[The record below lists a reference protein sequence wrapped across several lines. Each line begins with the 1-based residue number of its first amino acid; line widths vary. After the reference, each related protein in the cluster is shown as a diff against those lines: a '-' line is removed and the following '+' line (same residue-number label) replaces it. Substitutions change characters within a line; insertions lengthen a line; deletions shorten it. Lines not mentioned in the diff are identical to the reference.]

1 MLGTTTESGW
11 EKSVRLKPPN
21 MPGIV
26 GLITRIP
33 RQQAEPLLLRM
44 VERLRHES
52 FYVTGTWIDE
62 SLGVYVG
69 WVAREGSFSA
79 NMPLCDGRSESVL
92 VFSGEDYSRC
102 AASPGEAARSD
113 RQDRA
118 GYLLQRSHDD
128 PAFPASLNGRFQGLL
143 ADRARRCALLFNDRY
158 GMHRVYYHESADT
171 FYFAAEAKAI
181 LAVCPELR
189 RVDPRAMGDL
199 VSCGCVLENRSLFEG
214 IQVLPPGSAWTF
226 QPGASVEKSVYFHP
240 REWEEQT
247 PLEHE
252 AYYEELKSVFTRN
265 LPRYFEGSE
274 RIGMSLTG
282 GFDTRMV
289 MAWQKCPPGSLPCY
303 TFGSAFRDNRDVIVA
318 RKVARACNQPHQVIT
333 AGAELLG
340 NFPKYAE
347 RTVYLTDGCA
357 TVNNTPVLYSNLN
370 AREIAPVR
378 MTGNYGDQII
388 LRWRAFKPSRLTP
401 GLFRPEFAAH
411 VNAGV
416 AAYHAATRTNP
427 LTFAAFRQAPWFHYG
442 LAALEHTQLTLRT
455 PFLDNDFVRT
465 NYRAPQSALTSNEMR
480 LRLIAEGC
488 PALRQISTD
497 RASSSSVGI
506 AASLVHAYH
515 ELTFKAEYA
524 YDYGMP
530 PLAARADHMLSGM
543 HLERLFLG
551 RHKYAHFRVW
561 YRDALS
567 KYVREM
573 LLDGRT
579 LSRPY
584 WDRRTVEGVVRG
596 HLDEGKNYTSEIH
609 TMLTMEL
616 IHRLFIESR

>member
-1 MLGTTTESGW
+1 
-11 EKSVRLKPPN
+11 

-26 GLITRIP
+26 GLFTRIP
-33 RQQAEPLLLRM
+33 RQQAEPLLRKM

-62 SLGVYVG
+62 ELGVYVG
-69 WVAREGSFSA
+69 WAARESSFSS
-79 NMPLCDGRSESVL
+79 NMPIVDGRNESVL
-92 VFSGEDYSRC
+92 VFAGEDYSGC
-102 AASPGEAARSD
+102 AASASATVQSD
-113 RQDRA
+113 GQDGPR
-118 GYLLQRSHDD
+118 YLLERSHYDRG
-128 PAFPASLNGRFQGLL
+128 FPASLNGRFQGLL
-143 ADRARRCALLFNDRY
+143 IDRVHGCSLLFNDRY
-158 GMHRVYYHESADT
+158 GMHRVYYHESANA
-171 FYFAAEAKAI
+171 FYFAAEAKSI

-189 RVDPRAMGDL
+189 RADPRGLGEL

-214 IQVLPPGSAWTF
+214 IHVLPPASAWTF
-226 QPGASVEKSVYFHP
+226 QPGASVQKRVYFQP

-247 PLEHE
+247 PLAHE

-265 LPRYFEGSE
+265 LPRYFEGRE

-303 TFGSAFRDNRDVIVA
+303 TFGSAFRENRDVIIGRRVA
-318 RKVARACNQPHQVIT
+318 HACEQPHRVIV
-333 AGAELLG
+333 AGTELLG
-340 NFPKYAE
+340 NFPRYAE

-357 TVNNTPVLYSNLN
+357 GINHTPVHYSNVN

-388 LRWRAFKPSRLTP
+388 LRWRAFKPSKLTAS
-401 GLFRPEFAAH
+401 LFQPEFADH

-416 AAYHAATRTNP
+416 QAYRTATETHA
-427 LTFAAFRQAPWFHYG
+427 LTFAAFRQAPWFHFG

-465 NYRAPQSALTSNEMR
+465 NYRAPQSALINNEMR
-480 LRLIAEGC
+480 LRLIAEGH
-488 PALRQISTD
+488 PVLGRIATD
-497 RASSSSVGI
+497 RASSNSAGI
-506 AASLVHAYH
+506 TAALVRAYQ

-530 PLAARADHMLSGM
+530 QSAARADHLLSWM

-551 RHKYAHFRVW
+551 RHKYYHFRVW
-561 YRDALS
+561 YRDTLS
-567 KYVREM
+567 KYVQEI
-573 LLDGRT
+573 LLDERT

-584 WDRRTVEGVVRG
+584 WNRRNVEAVVTG
-596 HLDEGKNYTSEIH
+596 HLREGKNYTLELHALI
-609 TMLTMEL
+609 TAEL
-616 IHRLFIESR
+616 IHRLFIDN

>member
-1 MLGTTTESGW
+1 
-11 EKSVRLKPPN
+11 

-26 GLITRIP
+26 GLVTKIP
-33 RQQAEPLLLRM
+33 RKCAEAKVAVM
-44 VERLRHES
+44 VGALRHES
-52 FYVTGTWIDE
+52 FYVTGTWSDE
-62 SLGVYVG
+62 QLGIYCG
-69 WVAREGSFSA
+69 WVARAGSFSA
-79 NMPLCDGRSESVL
+79 NMPLCEPGGETVL

-102 AASPGEAARSD
+102 ATSANKAVRSGAQND
-113 RQDRA
+113 A
-118 GYLLQRSHDD
+118 GYLLQRCHEDH
-128 PAFPASLNGRFQGLL
+128 AFPASLNGRFQGLL
-143 ADRARRCALLFNDRY
+143 VDRPRGSALLFNDRF
-158 GMHRVYYHESADT
+158 GMHRLYYHESADA

-189 RVDPRAMGDL
+189 RADPRSLGDL

-214 IQVLPPGSAWTF
+214 IRVLPPGSAWTF
-226 QPGASVEKSVYFHP
+226 RPDAFVQKSFYFQPQ
-240 REWEEQT
+240 EWEEQT

-265 LPRYFEGSE
+265 LPRYFEGRE

-289 MAWQKCPPGSLPCY
+289 MAWQKCPAGSLPCY
-303 TFGSAFRDNRDVIVA
+303 TFGSAFRENRDVIIA
-318 RKVARACNQPHQVIT
+318 RRVARACEQPHQVIG
-333 AGAELLG
+333 AGADLLA
-340 NFPKYAE
+340 NFPSYAE

-357 TVNNTPVLYSNLN
+357 SVNHAPVHYSNVN
-370 AREIAPVR
+370 ARAIAPVR

-388 LRWRAFKPSRLTP
+388 LRMRAFKPSKLTP
-401 GLFRPEFAAH
+401 SLFHPDFAAH

-416 AAYHAATRTNP
+416 EAYRAATDTHP

-465 NYRAPQSALTSNEMR
+465 NYRAPQSALTSNEVR
-480 LRLIAEGC
+480 LRLIAEGN
-488 PALRQISTD
+488 PALRQIATD
-497 RASSSSVGI
+497 RASSSSNTI
-506 AASLVHAYH
+506 SAALVNAYH

-530 PLAARADHMLSGM
+530 PLAARADHLVSWL

-551 RHKYAHFRVW
+551 RHKYYHFRVW

-573 LLDGRT
+573 LLDERT

-584 WDRRTVEGVVRG
+584 WNRRAVEAVVHGHLVEGR
-596 HLDEGKNYTSEIH
+596 NYTSEIH
-609 TMLTMEL
+609 TLLTVEL
-616 IHRLFIESR
+616 IHRLFIDSR

>member
-1 MLGTTTESGW
+1 
-11 EKSVRLKPPN
+11 

-26 GLITRIP
+26 GLVAKIP
-33 RQQAEPLLLRM
+33 RERAEEKIAAM
-44 VERLRHES
+44 VGALRHES
-52 FYVTGTWIDE
+52 FYISGTWSDE
-62 SLGVYVG
+62 QLGVYCG
-69 WVAREGSFSA
+69 WVARTGSFSA
-79 NMPLCDGRSESVL
+79 NMPLCDPGGEAVL

-102 AASPGEAARSD
+102 ATSPSKVVPSGA
-113 RQDRA
+113 QDDA
-118 GYLLQRSHDD
+118 GYLLQRWHDD
-128 PAFPASLNGRFQGLL
+128 HAFPASLNGRFQGLL
-143 ADRARRCALLFNDRY
+143 VDRPRGCALLFNDRY
-158 GMHRVYYHESADT
+158 GMHRVYYHESADA

-189 RVDPRAMGDL
+189 RADPRGLGDL

-214 IQVLPPGSAWTF
+214 IKVLPPGSAWTF
-226 QPGASVEKSVYFHP
+226 RPGASVQKSVYFQP

-252 AYYEELKSVFTRN
+252 AYYEELKSVFTRI
-265 LPRYFEGSE
+265 LPRYFEGRE

-289 MAWQKCPPGSLPCY
+289 MAWQKSPTGSLPCY
-303 TFGSAFRDNRDVIVA
+303 TFGSAFRENRDVIIA
-318 RKVARACNQPHQVIT
+318 RRVARACEQPHRVIV
-333 AGAELLG
+333 AGADLLE
-340 NFPKYAE
+340 NFPRYAE

-357 TVNNTPVLYSNLN
+357 SVNHAPVLYSNEN
-370 AREIAPVR
+370 ARAIAPVR

-388 LRWRAFKPSRLTP
+388 LRFRAFKPSRLTP
-401 GLFRPEFAAH
+401 SLFHPDFAAH

-416 AAYHAATRTNP
+416 QAYRAASDTHP

-455 PFLDNDFVRT
+455 PYLDNDFVRT
-465 NYRAPQSALTSNEMR
+465 NYRAPQSALTSNEVR
-480 LRLIAEGC
+480 LRLIAEGN
-488 PALRQISTD
+488 PALRQIATD
-497 RASSSSVGI
+497 RASSGSI
-506 AASLVHAYH
+506 AITAAMVHAYH

-530 PLAARADHMLSGM
+530 PLAARADHLVSWL

-551 RHKYAHFRVW
+551 RHKYYHFRVW

-573 LLDGRT
+573 LLDERT

-584 WDRRTVEGVVRG
+584 WDRRTVEAVVRG
-596 HLDEGKNYTSEIH
+596 HLEEGRNYTSEIH
-609 TMLTMEL
+609 TLLTVEL
-616 IHRLFIESR
+616 IHRLFIDSR

>member
-1 MLGTTTESGW
+1 
-11 EKSVRLKPPN
+11 V
-21 MPGIV
+21 PGIV
-26 GLITRIP
+26 GLVTKIP
-33 RQQAEPLLLRM
+33 RKRAEEKLAAMVGALL
-44 VERLRHES
+44 HES
-52 FYVTGTWIDE
+52 FYISGTWSDE
-62 SLGVYVG
+62 QLGIYCG
-69 WVAREGSFSA
+69 WVARAGSFSA
-79 NMPLCDGRSESVL
+79 NMPLCDPAGDAVL

-102 AASPGEAARSD
+102 ATSASKVEGAGAQND
-113 RQDRA
+113 A

-143 ADRARRCALLFNDRY
+143 IDRPRGTALLFNDRY
-158 GMHRVYYHESADT
+158 GMHRVYYHESADA

-189 RVDPRAMGDL
+189 RADARSLGDL

-214 IQVLPPGSAWTF
+214 IGVLPPGSAWTF
-226 QPGASVEKSVYFHP
+226 RPDASVQKSFYFQP
-240 REWEEQT
+240 QEWEEQT

-289 MAWQKCPPGSLPCY
+289 MAWQKSPAGSLPCY
-303 TFGSAFRDNRDVIVA
+303 TFGSAFHENRDVTIA
-318 RKVARACNQPHQVIT
+318 RKVARACEQPHRVIV
-333 AGAELLG
+333 AGADLLG
-340 NFPKYAE
+340 NFPRYAE
-347 RTVYLTDGCA
+347 RTVYLTDGC
-357 TVNNTPVLYSNLN
+357 TSVNHAPVLYSNEN
-370 AREIAPVR
+370 ARAIAPVR

-401 GLFRPEFAAH
+401 SLFHPDFAPH

-416 AAYHAATRTNP
+416 EAYRAATETHP

-465 NYRAPQSALTSNEMR
+465 NYRAPQSALTSNEVR
-480 LRLIAEGC
+480 LRLIAEGN
-488 PALRQISTD
+488 PALRQIATD
-497 RASSSSVGI
+497 RFSSSSSGI
-506 AASLVHAYH
+506 TAALVHAYQ

-530 PLAARADHMLSGM
+530 PLAARADHLVSWL

-551 RHKYAHFRVW
+551 RHKYYHFRVW

-573 LLDGRT
+573 LLDERT

-584 WDRRTVEGVVRG
+584 WNRRAVEAVVQG
-596 HLDEGKNYTSEIH
+596 HLVEGKNYTSEIH
-609 TMLTMEL
+609 TLLTVEL
-616 IHRLFIESR
+616 IHRLFVDSR

>member
-1 MLGTTTESGW
+1 
-11 EKSVRLKPPN
+11 

-33 RQQAEPLLLRM
+33 RQRAEPLLLRM
-44 VERLRHES
+44 VERLQHES

-62 SLGVYVG
+62 ELGVYVG

-79 NMPLCDGRSESVL
+79 NMPLRDGRNENVL

-102 AASPGEAARSD
+102 SSSAPMAVRSD
-113 RQDRA
+113 GQD
-118 GYLLQRSHDD
+118 GPGHLLERRHDD
-128 PAFPASLNGRFQGLL
+128 PAFPESLNGRFQGLL
-143 ADRARRCALLFNDRY
+143 IDRPRGCALLFNDRY
-158 GMHRVYYHESADT
+158 GMHRVYYHESADA

-189 RVDPRAMGDL
+189 RVDPRGLGDL

-214 IQVLPPGSAWTF
+214 LKILPPGSAWTF
-226 QPGASVEKSVYFHP
+226 RPGASVQKSFYFQP

-265 LPRYFEGSE
+265 LPRYFEGRQ

-289 MAWQKCPPGSLPCY
+289 MAWQKCPAGSLPCY
-303 TFGSAFRDNRDVIVA
+303 TFGSAFHENRDVIIA
-318 RKVARACNQPHQVIT
+318 RRVARACEQPHRVIV
-333 AGAELLG
+333 AGADLLG
-340 NFPKYAE
+340 NFARYAE
-347 RTVYLTDGCA
+347 RTVYLTDGC
-357 TVNNTPVLYSNLN
+357 TSVNHAPVLYSNEN
-370 AREIAPVR
+370 ARAIAPVR

-388 LRWRAFKPSRLTP
+388 LRLRAFKPSRLTP
-401 GLFRPEFAAH
+401 SLFHPDFAAH

-416 AAYHAATRTNP
+416 ETYRAATDTHP

-455 PFLDNDFVRT
+455 PYLDNDFVRT
-465 NYRAPQSALTSNEMR
+465 NYRAPQSALASNEVR
-480 LRLIAEGC
+480 LRLIAEGN
-488 PALRQISTD
+488 PSLRQIATD
-497 RASSSSVGI
+497 RASSSSI
-506 AASLVHAYH
+506 AITAALVHAYQ

-530 PLAARADHMLSGM
+530 PLAARADHLVSWL

-551 RHKYAHFRVW
+551 RHKYYHFRVW

-573 LLDGRT
+573 LLDERT

-584 WDRRTVEGVVRG
+584 WDRRAVEAVVRG
-596 HLDEGKNYTSEIH
+596 HLVEGKNYTSEIH
-609 TMLTMEL
+609 TLLTVEL
-616 IHRLFIESR
+616 IHRLFVDTR

>member
-1 MLGTTTESGW
+1 
-11 EKSVRLKPPN
+11 V
-21 MPGIV
+21 PGIV
-26 GLITRIP
+26 GLVTRIP
-33 RQQAEPLLLRM
+33 RKRAEEKIAAM
-44 VERLRHES
+44 VGDLRHES
-52 FYVTGTWIDE
+52 FYITGTWSDE
-62 SLGVYVG
+62 QLGVYCG
-69 WVAREGSFSA
+69 WVARAGSFSA
-79 NMPLCDGRSESVL
+79 NMPLCHPSGEAVL

-102 AASPGEAARSD
+102 ATSASKVAQSGAQND
-113 RQDRA
+113 A
-118 GYLLQRSHDD
+118 GYLLERWHDD
-128 PAFPASLNGRFQGLL
+128 RAFPASLNGRFQGLV
-143 ADRARRCALLFNDRY
+143 ADRVRGHALLFNDRF
-158 GMHRVYYHESADT
+158 GMHRLYYHESADG

-189 RVDPRAMGDL
+189 RVDPRSLGDL

-214 IQVLPPGSAWTF
+214 VQVLPPGSAWTF
-226 QPGASVEKSVYFHP
+226 RPDASVQKSFYFQP

-265 LPRYFEGSE
+265 LPRYFDGGE

-289 MAWQKCPPGSLPCY
+289 MAWQKCPAGSLPCY
-303 TFGSAFRDNRDVIVA
+303 TFGSAFRENRDVIIA
-318 RKVARACNQPHQVIT
+318 RRVARACEQPHRVIV
-333 AGAELLG
+333 AGADLLG
-340 NFPKYAE
+340 NFPRYAE

-357 TVNNTPVLYSNLN
+357 GVNHAPVLYSNEN
-370 AREIAPVR
+370 ARAIAPVR

-388 LRWRAFKPSRLTP
+388 LRLRAFKPSRLTP
-401 GLFRPEFAAH
+401 SLFHPDFAAH

-416 AAYHAATRTNP
+416 EAYSAATDTHP

-455 PFLDNDFVRT
+455 PYLDNDFVRT
-465 NYRAPQSALTSNEMR
+465 NYRAPQSALTSNEVR
-480 LRLIAEGC
+480 FRLIAEGN
-488 PALRQISTD
+488 PALRQIATD
-497 RASSSSVGI
+497 RASGSSI
-506 AASLVHAYH
+506 AITSALVHAYH

-530 PLAARADHMLSGM
+530 PLAARADHLVSWL

-551 RHKYAHFRVW
+551 RHKYYHFRVW

-573 LLDGRT
+573 LLDERT

-584 WDRRTVEGVVRG
+584 WDRRAVEAVVHGHLVEGR
-596 HLDEGKNYTSEIH
+596 NYTSEIH
-609 TMLTMEL
+609 TLLTVEL
-616 IHRLFIESR
+616 IHRLFIDS

>member
-1 MLGTTTESGW
+1 
-11 EKSVRLKPPN
+11 

-26 GLITRIP
+26 GLVTRIP
-33 RQQAEPLLLRM
+33 RKRAEEKIAAM
-44 VERLRHES
+44 VGALRHES
-52 FYVTGTWIDE
+52 FYTTGTWSDE
-62 SLGVYVG
+62 QLGVYCG
-69 WVAREGSFSA
+69 WVARAGSFSA
-79 NMPLCDGRSESVL
+79 NMPLCDPCGEAVL

-102 AASPGEAARSD
+102 ASSVRSGAQND
-113 RQDRA
+113 A
-118 GYLLQRSHDD
+118 GYLLQRWHDD
-128 PAFPASLNGRFQGLL
+128 HTFPASLNGRFQGLL
-143 ADRARRCALLFNDRY
+143 ADRVRGYALLFNDRF
-158 GMHRVYYHESADT
+158 GMHRLYYHESADV

-189 RVDPRAMGDL
+189 RADPRSLGDL

-214 IQVLPPGSAWTF
+214 IGVLPPGSAWTF
-226 QPGASVEKSVYFHP
+226 RPDASVQKSFYFQP

-247 PLEHE
+247 PLDHE
-252 AYYEELKSVFTRN
+252 AYYAELKSVFTRN
-265 LPRYFEGSE
+265 LPRYFEGGE

-289 MAWQKCPPGSLPCY
+289 MAWQKCPAGSLRCY
-303 TFGSAFRDNRDVIVA
+303 TFGSAFRENRDVIIA
-318 RKVARACNQPHQVIT
+318 RRVARACEQPYGVIV

-340 NFPKYAE
+340 NFPRYAE

-357 TVNNTPVLYSNLN
+357 SVNHAPVLYSNER
-370 AREIAPVR
+370 ARECAPVR

-388 LRWRAFKPSRLTP
+388 LRWRAFKPSKLTSS
-401 GLFRPEFAAH
+401 LFNPDFAAH
-411 VNAGV
+411 VKAG
-416 AAYHAATRTNP
+416 AEAYRAATDTHP

-455 PFLDNDFVRT
+455 PYLDNDFVRT
-465 NYRAPQSALTSNEMR
+465 NYRAPESALTSNEVR
-480 LRLIAEGC
+480 LRLIAEGN
-488 PALRQISTD
+488 PALRQLATD
-497 RASSSSVGI
+497 RASSSSFAI
-506 AASLVHAYH
+506 TAALVHAYH

-530 PLAARADHMLSGM
+530 PLAARADHLVSWL

-551 RHKYAHFRVW
+551 RHKYYHFRVW

-573 LLDGRT
+573 LLDERT

-584 WDRRTVEGVVRG
+584 WDRRAVEAVVHGHLVEGR
-596 HLDEGKNYTSEIH
+596 NYTREIH
-609 TMLTMEL
+609 TLLTVEL
-616 IHRLFIESR
+616 IHRLFIDSR

>member
-1 MLGTTTESGW
+1 
-11 EKSVRLKPPN
+11 

-33 RQQAEPLLLRM
+33 RQQAEPLVLRM
-44 VERLRHES
+44 AEKLQHES
-52 FYVTGTWIDE
+52 FYVTGTWSDE
-62 SLGVYVG
+62 KLGVYVG

-79 NMPLCDGRSESVL
+79 NMPLRDGRDESVL

-102 AASPGEAARSD
+102 SSSTPPVRSEG
-113 RQDRA
+113 QDGP
-118 GYLLQRSHDD
+118 GYLLRRRHED
-128 PAFPASLNGRFQGLL
+128 PAFPASLNGRFQGLFI
-143 ADRARRCALLFNDRY
+143 DRQQNSALLFNDRF
-158 GMHRVYYHESADT
+158 GMHRVYYHESTDG

-189 RVDPRAMGDL
+189 RADTRSLGDL
-199 VSCGCVLENRSLFEG
+199 VSCGCVLENRTLFEG
-214 IQVLPPGSAWTF
+214 LKILPPGSAWTF
-226 QPGASVEKSVYFHP
+226 RPDATVQKSFYFQPK
-240 REWEEQT
+240 EWEEQA

-265 LPRYFEGSE
+265 LPRYFEGRE

-289 MAWQKCPPGSLPCY
+289 MAWQKCPAGSLPCY
-303 TFGSAFRDNRDVIVA
+303 TFGSAFRENRDVIIA
-318 RKVARACNQPHQVIT
+318 RRVARACEQPHRVIV
-333 AGAELLG
+333 AGADLLR
-340 NFPKYAE
+340 NFSRYAE
-347 RTVYLTDGCA
+347 RTVYLTDGC
-357 TVNNTPVLYSNLN
+357 TSVNHAPVLYSNEN
-370 AREIAPVR
+370 ARAIAPVR

-388 LRWRAFKPSRLTP
+388 LRLRAFKPSRLTP
-401 GLFRPEFAAH
+401 SLFHPDFAAH

-416 AAYHAATRTNP
+416 EAYCAATDTHP

-455 PFLDNDFVRT
+455 PYLDNDFVRT
-465 NYRAPQSALTSNEMR
+465 NYRAPQSALTSNEVR
-480 LRLIAEGC
+480 LRLIAEGN
-488 PALRQISTD
+488 PALRQIATD
-497 RASSSSVGI
+497 RASSSSI
-506 AASLVHAYH
+506 AITAALVHAYH

-530 PLAARADHMLSGM
+530 PLAARADHLVSWL

-551 RHKYAHFRVW
+551 RHKYYHFRVW

-573 LLDGRT
+573 LLDERT

-584 WDRRTVEGVVRG
+584 WDRRAVEAVVRG
-596 HLDEGKNYTSEIH
+596 HLEEGRNCTSEIH
-609 TMLTMEL
+609 TLLTVEL
-616 IHRLFIESR
+616 IHRLFIDSK

>member
-1 MLGTTTESGW
+1 
-11 EKSVRLKPPN
+11 

-26 GLITRIP
+26 GLVTRIP
-33 RQQAEPLLLRM
+33 RQRAEEKIAAM
-44 VERLRHES
+44 VGALRHES
-52 FYVTGTWIDE
+52 FYVTGTWSDE
-62 SLGVYVG
+62 QLGVYCG
-69 WVAREGSFSA
+69 WAAREGSFSA
-79 NMPLCDGRSESVL
+79 NMPLCDPDGGAVL

-102 AASPGEAARSD
+102 ATSASNVDLSGTQND
-113 RQDRA
+113 A
-118 GYLLQRSHDD
+118 GYLLQRRHDD
-128 PAFPASLNGRFQGLL
+128 HAFPASLNGRFQGLL
-143 ADRARRCALLFNDRY
+143 ADRVRGCALLFNDRY
-158 GMHRVYYHESADT
+158 GMHRVYYHESADV

-189 RVDPRAMGDL
+189 RADPRSLGDL
-199 VSCGCVLENRSLFEG
+199 VSCGCVLENRSVFEG
-214 IQVLPPGSAWTF
+214 IKVLPPGSAWTF
-226 QPGASVEKSVYFHP
+226 RQDASVQKFFYFQP

-265 LPRYFEGSE
+265 LPRYFEGKE

-289 MAWQKCPPGSLPCY
+289 MAWQKCPAGSLPCY
-303 TFGSAFRDNRDVIVA
+303 TFGSAYRDNRDVIIA
-318 RKVARACNQPHQVIT
+318 RKVARACEQPHRVIV
-333 AGAELLG
+333 AGADLLG
-340 NFPKYAE
+340 DFPRYAE
-347 RTVYLTDGCA
+347 RTVYLTDGC
-357 TVNNTPVLYSNLN
+357 TSVNHAPVLYSNQK

-401 GLFRPEFAAH
+401 SLFHPDFAPQ

-416 AAYHAATRTNP
+416 EAYYAATDTHP

-465 NYRAPQSALTSNEMR
+465 NYRAPQSALTSNEVR
-480 LRLIAEGC
+480 LRLIADGN
-488 PALRQISTD
+488 PALRQIATD
-497 RASSSSVGI
+497 RTSGSSI
-506 AASLVHAYH
+506 AITAALVHAYQ

-530 PLAARADHMLSGM
+530 PLAARADHLVSWL

-551 RHKYAHFRVW
+551 RHKYYHFRVW

-573 LLDGRT
+573 LLDERT

-584 WDRRTVEGVVRG
+584 WDRRAVEAVVHGHLVEGR
-596 HLDEGKNYTSEIH
+596 NYTSEIH
-609 TMLTMEL
+609 TLLTVEL
-616 IHRLFIESR
+616 IHRLFMDSR

>member
-1 MLGTTTESGW
+1 
-11 EKSVRLKPPN
+11 

-26 GLITRIP
+26 GLITRAP
-33 RQQAEPLLLRM
+33 QQRAKAQLLEM

-62 SLGVYVG
+62 ELGVYVG

-79 NMPLCDGRSESVL
+79 NMPLRDGRNESVL

-102 AASPGEAARSD
+102 SSPVPMAVRSD
-113 RQDRA
+113 GQDGP
-118 GYLLQRSHDD
+118 GYLLQRCHDD
-128 PAFPASLNGRFQGLL
+128 HAFPASLNGRFQGLL
-143 ADRARRCALLFNDRY
+143 IDRPRGSALLFNDRY
-158 GMHRVYYHESADT
+158 GMHRLYYHESADA

-189 RVDPRAMGDL
+189 RVDLQGLGDL
-199 VSCGCVLENRSLFEG
+199 VSCGCVLQNRTLFEG
-214 IQVLPPGSAWTF
+214 VEVLPPGSAWTF
-226 QPGASVEKSVYFHP
+226 RPGASVQKSFYFQP
-240 REWEEQT
+240 GEWEEQT

-265 LPRYFEGSE
+265 LPRYFEGRE

-289 MAWQKCPPGSLPCY
+289 MAWQKCPAGSLPCY
-303 TFGSAFRDNRDVIVA
+303 TFGSAFHENRDVIIA
-318 RKVARACNQPHQVIT
+318 RKVARACEQPHRVIV
-333 AGAELLG
+333 AGDDLLG
-340 NFPKYAE
+340 NFSRYAE
-347 RTVYLTDGCA
+347 RTVYLTDGC
-357 TVNNTPVLYSNLN
+357 TSVNHAPVLYSNEQ
-370 AREIAPVR
+370 ARAIAPVR

-388 LRWRAFKPSRLTP
+388 LRLRAFKPSRLTP
-401 GLFRPEFAAH
+401 ALFQPDFAAH

-416 AAYHAATRTNP
+416 EAFHAATATHP

-455 PFLDNDFVRT
+455 PYLDNDFVRT
-465 NYRAPQSALTSNEMR
+465 NYRAPQSALASNEMR
-480 LRLIAEGC
+480 LRLIAEGN
-488 PALRQISTD
+488 PALRQIATD
-497 RASSSSVGI
+497 RASSSSSAI
-506 AASLVHAYH
+506 TAALVHAYQ

-530 PLAARADHMLSGM
+530 PIAARADHLVSWL

-551 RHKYAHFRVW
+551 RHKYYHFRVW

-567 KYVREM
+567 KYVRAM
-573 LLDGRT
+573 LLDERT
-579 LSRPY
+579 LTRPY
-584 WDRRTVEGVVRG
+584 WNRRAVEAVVRG
-596 HLDEGKNYTSEIH
+596 HLVEGKNYTSEIH
-609 TMLTMEL
+609 TLLTVEL
-616 IHRLFIESR
+616 IHRLFIDSR

>member
-1 MLGTTTESGW
+1 
-11 EKSVRLKPPN
+11 V
-21 MPGIV
+21 PGIV

-33 RQQAEPLLLRM
+33 RKRAEEKIAAM
-44 VERLRHES
+44 VGALRHES
-52 FYVTGTWIDE
+52 FYVTGTWSDE
-62 SLGVYVG
+62 QLGVYCG
-69 WVAREGSFSA
+69 WVARVGSFSA
-79 NMPLCDGRSESVL
+79 NMPLCDPRGEAVL

-102 AASPGEAARSD
+102 ATSASEMVRSGAQND
-113 RQDRA
+113 A
-118 GYLLQRSHDD
+118 GYLLQRWHDD
-128 PAFPASLNGRFQGLL
+128 DAFPASLNGRFQGLL
-143 ADRARRCALLFNDRY
+143 ADRVRGYALLFNDRF
-158 GMHRVYYHESADT
+158 GMHRVYYHESADA

-189 RVDPRAMGDL
+189 RADPQGLGDL
-199 VSCGCVLENRSLFEG
+199 VSCGCVLQNRSLFEG
-214 IQVLPPGSAWTF
+214 VRVLPPGSAWTF
-226 QPGASVEKSVYFHP
+226 RPDASVQKSFYFQP

-265 LPRYFEGSE
+265 LPRYFEGRE

-289 MAWQKCPPGSLPCY
+289 MAWQKSPAGSLPCY
-303 TFGSAFRDNRDVIVA
+303 TFGSAFRENRDVIIA
-318 RKVARACNQPHQVIT
+318 RRVARACEQPHRVIV
-333 AGAELLG
+333 AGADLLG
-340 NFPKYAE
+340 NFPRYAE

-357 TVNNTPVLYSNLN
+357 SVNHAPVLYSNEN
-370 AREIAPVR
+370 ARAIAPVR

-388 LRWRAFKPSRLTP
+388 LRWRAFKPSKLTP
-401 GLFRPEFAAH
+401 SLFQPDFAAH

-416 AAYHAATRTNP
+416 EAYHAATDTHP

-455 PFLDNDFVRT
+455 PYLDNDFVRT
-465 NYRAPQSALTSNEMR
+465 NYRAPQSALTSNEVR
-480 LRLIAEGC
+480 LRLIAEGN
-488 PALRQISTD
+488 PALRQIATD
-497 RASSSSVGI
+497 RASSSSI
-506 AASLVHAYH
+506 AITAALVHAYH

-530 PLAARADHMLSGM
+530 PLAARADHLVSWL

-551 RHKYAHFRVW
+551 RHKYYHFRVW

-573 LLDGRT
+573 LLDERT

-584 WDRRTVEGVVRG
+584 WDSRAVEAVVRG
-596 HLDEGKNYTSEIH
+596 HLEEGRNYTSEIH
-609 TMLTMEL
+609 TLLTVEL
-616 IHRLFIESR
+616 IHRLFIDSR